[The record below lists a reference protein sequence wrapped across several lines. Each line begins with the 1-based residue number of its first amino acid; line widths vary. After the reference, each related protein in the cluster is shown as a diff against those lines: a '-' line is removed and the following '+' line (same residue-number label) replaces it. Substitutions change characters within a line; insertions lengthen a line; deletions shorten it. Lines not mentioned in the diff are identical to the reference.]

1 CPNPQGV
8 LLTDQEYTIEVV
20 DQHGCINRDKVMVTM
35 NCQNSQLLVPSAFT
49 PNGDGHNDY
58 FYPIARGFSNVLSF
72 QVFDR
77 TGNKV
82 FERRNFSPNAPSLG
96 WDGTYRGNNNFTTQ
110 TFVWMAQVECD
121 GNIITQKGTIMMI
134 K

>member
-1 CPNPQGV
+1 SAFARVTVHQLPYVNAGADIRQDFNTPFTLNASYGQGIVSWQWSPVGGTLSCETCPNPQGV

-58 FYPIARGFSNVLSF
+58 FYPIARGFS
-72 QVFDR
+72 
-77 TGNKV
+77 
-82 FERRNFSPNAPSLG
+82 
-96 WDGTYRGNNNFTTQ
+96 
-110 TFVWMAQVECD
+110 
-121 GNIITQKGTIMMI
+121 
-134 K
+134 